1 MRNEFRRHDEFTEFV
16 YANVPDFPKKI
27 TRRDLIA
34 LADLFFGENNYY
46 LHTISDAL
54 EKLKRDGAI
63 FIPER
68 GLYARP
74 TDFRQMAHAFRRKAR
89 PVTRRSLLLAEE
101 VKEERL
107 RKQLRKVLSTQRQIL
122 GTSGKPKLG
131 RPPKQSPPPAQQ
143 TRRIKDPVNRKD
155 ASSREEK
162 GNKFVETS

>member
-27 TRRDLIA
+27 TRRDLIT

-74 TDFRQMAHAFRRKAR
+74 TDFRQLAHSFRRRIK

-101 VKEERL
+101 IKAERL
-107 RKQLRKVLSTQRQIL
+107 RRQLRKALTTQKDIL
-122 GTSGKPKLG
+122 GTTGAPKRG
-131 RPPKQSPPPAQQ
+131 RPIKERAAEPKRPSP
-143 TRRIKDPVNRKD
+143 RRKAGTK
-155 ASSREEK
+155 
-162 GNKFVETS
+162 